1 MEKYMIEGNN
11 RGKLRYSFNKFNG
24 KRLKENETILKE
36 LTPEEK
42 DTYIEYLISTEKDYG
57 LRYIKKQKKEQE

>member
-1 MEKYMIEGNN
+1 MIEGNN
-11 RGKLRYSFNKFNG
+11 RGHLRYSFNKFNG
-24 KRLKENETILKE
+24 QRLKDNETILKE

-57 LRYIKKQKKEQE
+57 LRYIKKQKKEQEK